1 MEYSKILLP
10 IILQQIR
17 KLKNHKECLLIILT
31 FLIPKY
37 PKSEVAIKAANVK
50 PGELLEFSI
59 VNKKSST
66 LKYHQKEK
74 LLVQQPQM
82 KTNMK

>member
-1 MEYSKILLP
+1 MP

-17 KLKNHKECLLIILT
+17 NLKITKNVYYNINFPNTKISKVRGC
-31 FLIPKY
+31 K
-37 PKSEVAIKAANVK
+37 VVKAGKRK

-59 VNKKSST
+59 VNKNPLT

-74 LLVQQPQM
+74 FIVQQPQM

>member
-1 MEYSKILLP
+1 MP

-17 KLKNHKECLLIILT
+17 NLKIKDDVCYNINFPNTKISKVRGC
-31 FLIPKY
+31 KVV
-37 PKSEVAIKAANVK
+37 KSGKRK

-59 VNKKSST
+59 VNKKSSYI
-66 LKYHQKEK
+66 KIPSERKVHR
-74 LLVQQPQM
+74 QQFQM